1 MIERVRRL
9 QHSSPFLAAAFL
21 ALAVACK
28 SSSPE
33 SSEVPCTCGTPQ
45 ADLHGCAHATCLA
58 GETNPAN
65 PDCVC
70 GTLSIP
76 K

>member
-1 MIERVRRL
+1 MKQRSL
-9 QHSSPFLAAAFL
+9 LFLACCLASL
-21 ALAVACK
+21 ALACRSQPPAADA
-28 SSSPE
+28 
-33 SSEVPCTCGTPQ
+33 PCTCGTPQ
-45 ADLHGCAHATCLA
+45 ADVEGCAHPACVA
-58 GETNPAN
+58 GETNTEN